1 MIMPKFILISIMV
14 LSLQSWSSVN
24 LEAVAQEKVPV
35 MGNKVKVD
43 YIQIEEKK
51 GKKKEKREIA
61 EGELLAVSPDTL
73 YVSGNK
79 YISGEQGVFAIEN
92 VSVRKIEVELYPS
105 GSGKVVL
112 WTVLGTLSTASHGIG
127 LILSAP
133 VWIIVG
139 TICSATLSASND
151 REFSQFEF
159 EWEELRQY
167 ARYPQGLPP
176 NFQPPK

>member
-1 MIMPKFILISIMV
+1 MRKFVLISIMLV
-14 LSLQSWSSVN
+14 SLQSGSSIN
-24 LEAVAQEKVPV
+24 LEAVAPEKVPL

-61 EGELLAVSPDTL
+61 QGELLAVSPDTL
-73 YVSGNK
+73 YVLGNK

-92 VSVRKIEVELYPS
+92 VSVKKIEVELYPS
-105 GSGKVVL
+105 GSGKMVL
-112 WTVLGTLSTASHGIG
+112 WTVLGTLSTASHGVG
-127 LILSAP
+127 AILSFP

-139 TICSATLSASND
+139 TICSVTLSNSND
-151 REFSQFEF
+151 KEFKEF

-167 ARYPQGLPP
+167 ARYPQGLPA